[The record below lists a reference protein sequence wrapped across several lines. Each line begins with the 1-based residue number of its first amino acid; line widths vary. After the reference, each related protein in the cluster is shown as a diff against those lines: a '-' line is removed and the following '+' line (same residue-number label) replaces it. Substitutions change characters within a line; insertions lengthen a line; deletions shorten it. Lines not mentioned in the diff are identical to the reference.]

1 MLKTGEQTGYTQLR
15 QGGFLLW
22 EQIPACAVRLIC
34 GVNFLWRPE
43 RSLPGADKWH
53 GRSQERP
60 GLIRSAIRKKS
71 RGCYAGPACP
81 GEKGVILCCDL
92 SVNCDRICNLQ
103 VHKKPGRKT
112 FVFFC
117 IKGYTYGLN
126 HWENIHGIYRNS
138 AAAMQFFCFEDYI
151 FRTKPMPGVHL
162 VIIQETDCC
171 ENEKY
176 P

>member
-1 MLKTGEQTGYTQLR
+1 M
-15 QGGFLLW
+15 
-22 EQIPACAVRLIC
+22 
-34 GVNFLWRPE
+34 
-43 RSLPGADKWH
+43 
-53 GRSQERP
+53 
-60 GLIRSAIRKKS
+60 
-71 RGCYAGPACP
+71 
-81 GEKGVILCCDL
+81 
-92 SVNCDRICNLQ
+92 
-103 VHKKPGRKT
+103 
-112 FVFFC
+112 FFC